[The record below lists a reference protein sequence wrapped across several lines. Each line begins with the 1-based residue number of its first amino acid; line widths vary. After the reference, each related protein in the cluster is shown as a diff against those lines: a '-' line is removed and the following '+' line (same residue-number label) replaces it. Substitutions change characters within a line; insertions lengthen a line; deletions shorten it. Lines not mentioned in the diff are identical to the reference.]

1 MSSPQKIIFMGTPVF
16 AVPALSALLKAGHR
30 VLAVVTQPDK
40 PRGRGMSTRPSAV
53 KELALK
59 ENIEVYEPGKARDPE
74 FIGKLASLAPDLIV
88 VIAYGKI
95 LPASILS
102 IPKKGCVNVHA
113 SLLPK
118 YRGAAPINWAIING
132 ETVTGVSTML
142 MDEGMDTGAVLK
154 TEEVGIGPEDTAE
167 DLAKKLSNAGAGLLI
182 KTIEGLSEG
191 RLKPAAQ
198 DDSQA
203 SYAPILK
210 KEDGRIDWKKDSRSV
225 KNLVR
230 GVYPWPGA
238 YTTLNGR
245 LIKIHRGGALASGGD
260 SPGTVVD
267 TAKDSIKV
275 ACGSG
280 VFEITELQPEN
291 KRRMGAG
298 EFVQGYRLKKGDR
311 FE

>member
-59 ENIEVYEPGKARDPE
+59 ENITVYEPGKARDPE

-182 KTIEGLSEG
+182 KTIEELSEG

-210 KEDGRIDWKKDSRSV
+210 KEDGRIDWKKDSRIV

-238 YTTLNGR
+238 YTALNGR